1 MKVYNEFNERAEI
14 MHQITAENCTVKMLS
29 VTFLKPENEREE
41 HFMKKLFAVLLAVL
55 MVAVMAT
62 AMAETTLKV
71 AGWDITTTPYYTA
84 IK

>member
-1 MKVYNEFNERAEI
+1 
-14 MHQITAENCTVKMLS
+14 
-29 VTFLKPENEREE
+29 
-41 HFMKKLFAVLLAVL
+41 MKKLFAVLLAVL

-84 IK
+84 IKEGFEAATPPTCTASRSSPICRTGPRKASSCR